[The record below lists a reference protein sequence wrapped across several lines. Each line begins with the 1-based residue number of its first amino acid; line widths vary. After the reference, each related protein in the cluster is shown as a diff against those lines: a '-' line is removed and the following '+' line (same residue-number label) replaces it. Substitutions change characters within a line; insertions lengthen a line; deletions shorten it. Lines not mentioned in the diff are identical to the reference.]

1 MLHQKAAIIITI
13 ITNTK
18 THRGMVKSTTARFIH
33 PWFVSN
39 YDKSAKNQTKGA
51 FLFSLNCP
59 VLTIIDNKNVLTA
72 GVKDSNAQLGNETKK
87 RNTNHRPLKTH
98 IGNINQNGF
107 LSNAF
112 QMFQLIIV
120 HSFFV

>member
-1 MLHQKAAIIITI
+1 MI
-13 ITNTK
+13 
-18 THRGMVKSTTARFIH
+18 KSTTARFIH
-33 PWFVSN
+33 PWFVPN
-39 YDKSAKNQTKGA
+39 YDKAAKNQTKGA

-59 VLTIIDNKNVLTA
+59 VLTIIDDKNVLTA

-87 RNTNHRPLKTH
+87 KKRTNINHRPLKRH

-107 LSNAF
+107 LNSAF

>member
-1 MLHQKAAIIITI
+1 M
-13 ITNTK
+13 
-18 THRGMVKSTTARFIH
+18 GKSTTARFIH

-39 YDKSAKNQTKGA
+39 YDNAAKNQTKGA
-51 FLFSLNCP
+51 FFFSLSCP

-72 GVKDSNAQLGNETKK
+72 SAKDSKAQLGNETKT
-87 RNTNHRPLKTH
+87 NINHRPLKRH
-98 IGNINQNGF
+98 IGNINQNSF